1 MNCQAD
7 ELVHTFWFFLHACVC
22 MCVCMWQN
30 LNKKIIFCASRGHRE
45 PPCSGATWCR
55 LLSWAQRFLG
65 ETRMEVEH
73 LAVIQRKCAKCYQN
87 WISRQQLC
95 SMNRRGRERSS
106 FQVTHGWNF
115 PAPWHFLSHART
127 DSNISS
133 LCLEA
138 QSIFIGQLFKH

>member
-1 MNCQAD
+1 MC
-7 ELVHTFWFFLHACVC
+7 ACAHVE
-22 MCVCMWQN
+22 MVD
-30 LNKKIIFCASRGHRE
+30 LNQKIIFCALHGYRD

-95 SMNRRGRERSS
+95 SMKRKGKEIAVS
-106 FQVTHGWNF
+106 
-115 PAPWHFLSHART
+115 
-127 DSNISS
+127 
-133 LCLEA
+133 
-138 QSIFIGQLFKH
+138 K